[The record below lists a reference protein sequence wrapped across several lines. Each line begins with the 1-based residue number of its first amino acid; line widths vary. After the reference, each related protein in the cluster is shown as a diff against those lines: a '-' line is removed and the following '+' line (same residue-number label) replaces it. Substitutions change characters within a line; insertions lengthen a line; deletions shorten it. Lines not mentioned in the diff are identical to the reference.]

1 MTITKRNTKGSALT
15 YNEMDENIRDLFE
28 DTTLDRV
35 AGNGATTTTP
45 VNLSRIN
52 FPAHTT
58 DYAYIKTDVNGTST
72 SFDFHLGDDDG
83 DAFRWRVA
91 HWDDGVAGS
100 VDYMKLKVDTDI
112 TARDKAVL
120 TVDGRVTADYMAAS
134 HTSVVETGSGAS
146 PFTSTQTLYGKRV
159 IWNRTTDQEYMMPN
173 PTAVDIGKSIIILNA
188 STSTTAVLKFDFGS
202 VTTTRFADVNG
213 LTALTGDKEVSIL
226 AGGVVEV
233 LVIGAGDIVLF
244 GSNLTAL

>member
-15 YNEMDENIRDLFE
+15 YAEMDENIRDLFE
-28 DTTLDRV
+28 DTTLERV
-35 AGNGATTTTP
+35 IANGNTAT
-45 VNLSRIN
+45 SS
-52 FPAHTT
+52 A
-58 DYAYIKTDVNGTST
+58 
-72 SFDFHLGDDDG
+72 SF
-83 DAFRWRVA
+83 A
-91 HWDDGVAGS
+91 
-100 VDYMKLKVDTDI
+100 DI
-112 TARDKAVL
+112 RAN
-120 TVDGRVTADYMAAS
+120 
-134 HTSVVETGSGAS
+134 HTSVVETGSGAN
-146 PFTSTQTLYGKRV
+146 PFTDIASLYGKRV
-159 IWNRTTDQEYMMPN
+159 IWNRTTDQEYVMPN